1 MVVRAKTIKQLAAEY
16 GVNRKTFVEWLKAY
30 GLYDLKIG
38 YLFMPSGVL
47 EIYAVLGKPG
57 EYEQN

>member
-1 MVVRAKTIKQLAAEY
+1 MVQAKTIKQLAAEY

-30 GLYDLKIG
+30 GLYNLKRG

-47 EIYAVLGKPG
+47 EIYAVLGKPL
-57 EYEQN
+57 EYEQK